1 MKEIVGIIHHKV
13 RHDQMPAW
21 CLDDG
26 SKLCHTWALEITPL
40 CRYIWNIV
48 PALHLSRKQLCLTE
62 LHYDFIAWWTCR
74 SQLVHKSIL
83 REGERHCGA
92 VSESRSHSDL
102 KTTGTVDKTDST
114 SLRGWKD
121 YGKSKFA
128 KVLKYPFRQTCTFA
142 YAVGVRGHGRAS
154 FTD

>member
-1 MKEIVGIIHHKV
+1 MKEIIGTIHHKV

-21 CLDDG
+21 CFDDR

-48 PALHLSRKQLCLTE
+48 PALHLSWKQLCLTE
-62 LHYDFIAWWTCR
+62 LHYYFIEWWKCR

-83 REGERHCGA
+83 RHCGA
-92 VSESRSHSDL
+92 VSESTSQPDL
-102 KTTGTVDKTDST
+102 KTTGTVNKTDST
-114 SLRGWKD
+114 SLYDRKD
-121 YGKSKFA
+121 YGNSKFA
-128 KVLKYPFRQTCTFA
+128 KMLKYSFRQTCTFA